1 MAPLSGPIIVT
12 GCSSGIGRATAMR
25 LLGSGHTVYATARS
39 VDSLSALTEAGAH
52 ALTLDVT
59 DEASMVAA
67 VALVE
72 NAHGSVAG
80 LVNNA
85 GYGEYGPVEEV
96 SMDRVRRQFETNVFG
111 LALMIQLVLPAMRAA
126 GAGRIVN
133 VSSMGGRIVLPLGG
147 YYHASKYAVEALSDA
162 LRAEVTQF
170 GIQVSL
176 IEPGSIKTEFNA
188 TANRTLES
196 QEAATTG
203 PYAKLKQGQLTTL
216 DSPMNA
222 RIAGTAD
229 DVAKA
234 IEHALTIRRPR
245 PRYVVTP
252 AARAMILGHAVLP
265 ARAWDA
271 VGRRVMGA

>member
-1 MAPLSGPIIVT
+1 MAQLSGPIIIT
-12 GCSSGIGRATAMR
+12 GCSSGIGRATALR

-39 VDSLSALTEAGAH
+39 LDSLGELAAAGAH
-52 ALTLDVT
+52 ALALDVT
-59 DEASMVAA
+59 DEDSMVAA

-72 NAHGSVAG
+72 RAHGAVAG

-96 SMDRVRRQFETNVFG
+96 SMERVRRQFETNVFG
-111 LALMIQLVLPAMRAA
+111 LARMIQLVLPAMRAA
-126 GAGRIVN
+126 RAGRIVN
-133 VSSMGGRIVLPLGG
+133 VSSMGGRMVLPLGG

-162 LRAEVTQF
+162 LRAEVGQF
-170 GIQVSL
+170 GIEVTL

-196 QEAATTG
+196 QQAATSG
-203 PYAKLKQGQLTTL
+203 PYSKLKQGQLSAL

-222 RIAGTAD
+222 RIAGDAD

-234 IEHALTIRRPR
+234 IEHALTTRRPR
-245 PRYVVTP
+245 PRYIVTP

-265 ARAWDA
+265 ARTWDA
-271 VGRRVMGA
+271 VGRRVMGS